1 MNYHSNAV
9 LKLTFFNDMFSKLRW
24 RFSIYNISE
33 TWVAE
38 NIDNEINRYYRTW
51 LQIPISSNITDLS
64 LPKKMLGF
72 NIKTAQQIQAQ
83 CKLSVRRIFKTSRNE
98 KIRTLHNLI
107 SSKNVKS
114 DFILECATVPENHQ
128 IKQHPTKASSK
139 QSNVS
144 TWNGFLN
151 LNKQSGIISSLVE
164 QFPANSLINW

>member
-33 TWVAE
+33 TLVAE

-72 NIKTAQQIQAQ
+72 NIKTA
-83 CKLSVRRIFKTSRNE
+83 
-98 KIRTLHNLI
+98 
-107 SSKNVKS
+107 
-114 DFILECATVPENHQ
+114 P
-128 IKQHPTKASSK
+128 
-139 QSNVS
+139 
-144 TWNGFLN
+144 
-151 LNKQSGIISSLVE
+151 
-164 QFPANSLINW
+164 

>member
-33 TWVAE
+33 TLVAE

-83 CKLSVRRIFKTSRNE
+83 CKLSVCRILKTSQNE
-98 KIRTLHNLI
+98 EIRTVHNLTN
-107 SSKNVKS
+107 SKNVKF
-114 DFILECATVPENHQ
+114 DFILESTREPDNHK
-128 IKQHPTKASSK
+128 IKQHSTKALSK
-139 QSNVS
+139 QSS
-144 TWNGFLN
+144 
-151 LNKQSGIISSLVE
+151 
-164 QFPANSLINW
+164 

>member
-72 NIKTAQQIQAQ
+72 NIKTA
-83 CKLSVRRIFKTSRNE
+83 
-98 KIRTLHNLI
+98 
-107 SSKNVKS
+107 
-114 DFILECATVPENHQ
+114 P
-128 IKQHPTKASSK
+128 
-139 QSNVS
+139 
-144 TWNGFLN
+144 
-151 LNKQSGIISSLVE
+151 
-164 QFPANSLINW
+164 